1 MFTFYLLI
9 FGQLG
14 PLFSDVLRM
23 YEKIPMMIMVGMII
37 MMVMMVMWMIMMTK
51 MTEKAYILCQKSDV
65 LFIGGQ
71 EFDEESFPTR
81 QSRPFSWKMKMS
93 VQVKIKNAFSPV
105 SEEKVEIC
113 PEMRN
118 YYLWAPSPHPKV
130 FMHFFAHLRTIYQ
143 ESCHKS
149 YSLSREYKTQ
159 DTLKTFFS

>member
-1 MFTFYLLI
+1 
-9 FGQLG
+9 
-14 PLFSDVLRM
+14 
-23 YEKIPMMIMVGMII
+23 
-37 MMVMMVMWMIMMTK
+37 MIMMTK

-149 YSLSREYKTQ
+149 YSLSRKYKTQ
-159 DTLKTFFS
+159 KSSEQTSWQNSEDAIPEVNFDAKICKGGKLGETKICIKKVKR

>member
-1 MFTFYLLI
+1 
-9 FGQLG
+9 
-14 PLFSDVLRM
+14 
-23 YEKIPMMIMVGMII
+23 
-37 MMVMMVMWMIMMTK
+37 MIMMTK